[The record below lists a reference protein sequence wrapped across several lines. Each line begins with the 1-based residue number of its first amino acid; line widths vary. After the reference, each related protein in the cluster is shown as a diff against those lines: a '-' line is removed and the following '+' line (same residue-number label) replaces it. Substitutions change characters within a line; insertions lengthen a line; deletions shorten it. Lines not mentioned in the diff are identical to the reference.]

1 MTKNKIIFVLAIG
14 LMLSPIA
21 SFAAAKSSTPTKID
35 PKTFEALMKKDPEAA
50 KLKLQKEISDM
61 LQKKIED
68 RSLQIAEKV
77 SKDISSVKTT
87 PSKTAQ
93 KNLKTTIEK
102 IYDKIDDKLSKL
114 SILDS
119 RISLKM
125 NAFEAEG
132 KDVSKMID
140 QYDTAK
146 TALID
151 ARTEAS
157 SAKNVAFT
165 QISIQT
171 SKEEL
176 RSLVKMAEDKIKAAG
191 EEYKKLLP
199 LFTKLEGDNSV
210 KN

>member
-14 LMLSPIA
+14 LILSPA
-21 SFAAAKSSTPTKID
+21 TSLVAAKSTQPEKID
-35 PKTFEALMKKDPEAA
+35 PKTFEALAKKDPEAA
-50 KLKLQKEISDM
+50 KLKMQQDIKNR
-61 LQKKIED
+61 LQKKIEE

-77 SKDISSVKTT
+77 SKDTTSIKTI
-87 PSKTAQ
+87 PGKTAQ

-102 IYDKIDDKLSKL
+102 IYDRIENNLSEL

-119 RISLKM
+119 RISLKI
-125 NAFEAEG
+125 NAFEKEG
-132 KDVSKMID
+132 KDISKIID

-146 TALID
+146 TALGD

-191 EEYKKLLP
+191 EEYRKLLP
-199 LFTKLEGDNSV
+199 LFTKLEGDNSI